1 MRTANNLALLQP
13 LLRDRA
19 ENAQGLH
26 ALARV
31 EDVVNDALEVV
42 RVVGVGHHF
51 GGVGRGHLERVDELL
66 LVVAVAQHLH
76 QALCIPNILRKQH
89 LSFFVME
96 SISRG
101 SFTFKSGWFIGTLPF
116 LMNSMTPD

>member
-1 MRTANNLALLQP
+1 MWTADNLALLQP

-42 RVVGVGHHF
+42 CVVGVGHHF
-51 GGVGRGHLERVDELL
+51 GGVGRGQLESVDELL
-66 LVVAVAQHLH
+66 LVAAVAQHLH
-76 QALCIPNILRKQH
+76 QALCIPGCGEYKFSTRTNIQIYLYPKNDTNDYPNIFVSKKQY
-89 LSFFVME
+89 
-96 SISRG
+96 
-101 SFTFKSGWFIGTLPF
+101 K
-116 LMNSMTPD
+116 